1 MSCFIYSWKLLSE
14 NSQAPY
20 EQIHSTFLLT
30 APLPL
35 KIQEV
40 QVPPFLPI
48 LKIFSVPPTRPPQ
61 TERGKDTMTDLL
73 PCNPGSAV
81 RIVLQFCTMNVAK
94 RDMGI
99 ILMVFLKEI
108 LFTAIWSFWNKKWYG
123 VFLTLNLLSGFF

>member
-40 QVPPFLPI
+40 QVPPFLPT
-48 LKIFSVPPTRPPQ
+48 LKIFSVPPTRPPYRKGEGHYDWPTASQ
-61 TERGKDTMTDLL
+61 SWICCKDCFTILHNERG
-73 PCNPGSAV
+73 
-81 RIVLQFCTMNVAK
+81 
-94 RDMGI
+94 
-99 ILMVFLKEI
+99 
-108 LFTAIWSFWNKKWYG
+108 
-123 VFLTLNLLSGFF
+123 